1 MVGNSIL
8 DQVIEQARQRN
19 AQTQAAQQA
28 RMAAMPQSVAPI
40 VNPILENLDGGG
52 MESMA
57 PNVTQTPQQA
67 YNSAVAYQN
76 MPAAVK
82 ALTPMSL
89 VMSPMADISRNNLVG
104 AQGVRQLSA
113 QPYGA
118 FGRAMGWSDAPA
130 DNTPYQSSAWNALRD
145 TFKPSPMAPDAATAD
160 NFSAESAEDA
170 AANSGWGASAAN
182 FGASYDDGGFDA
194 TYGGTYGGDDG
205 GGFDDGGSWGGA
217 GDSAFGGDVGDFG
230 GYA

>member
-19 AQTQAAQQA
+19 AQTAAAQQA

-57 PNVTQTPQQA
+57 PNVIQSPQQA
-67 YNSAVAYQN
+67 YNSALAFSQS
-76 MPAAVK
+76 PISAVVP
-82 ALTPMSL
+82 LGG
-89 VMSPMADISRNNLVG
+89 VIADVTRNNMVG

-113 QPYGA
+113 QPYGV

-145 TFKPSPMAPDAATAD
+145 TFKPSPMAPDAATED

-217 GDSAFGGDVGDFG
+217 GASAIGGDFG
-230 GYA
+230 MDSDTSVA